1 MDYVTVRELR
11 EKSGEIWQRVEAGE
25 EFVVTRNGKP
35 FALLVHTEPRAVED
49 TLRALRLAR
58 FGEVVREI
66 QAQSV
71 AQGTDQLTDEDIQA
85 EIDAARREARATA
98 LAVAEP
104 SPRRY
109 ARRR

>member
-35 FALLVHTEPRAVED
+35 FALLVHTRPDEVEGR
-49 TLRALRLAR
+49 LRALRGAQLGA
-58 FGEVVREI
+58 VVRRI
-66 QAQSV
+66 QAR
-71 AQGTDQLTDEDIQA
+71 AQVSGAAALDENDIQA
-85 EIDAARREARATA
+85 EIDAARRERSIAM
-98 LAVAEP
+98 AVAEP
-104 SPRRY
+104 SIHPD